1 MVIRGKKEIK
11 EIQIGKKGVKLS
23 MFAYDVTLYIE
34 NFNHATRKLLEL
46 NNEIGV

>member
-1 MVIRGKKEIK
+1 
-11 EIQIGKKGVKLS
+11 

-34 NFNHATRKLLEL
+34 NFNHATRKLLEF